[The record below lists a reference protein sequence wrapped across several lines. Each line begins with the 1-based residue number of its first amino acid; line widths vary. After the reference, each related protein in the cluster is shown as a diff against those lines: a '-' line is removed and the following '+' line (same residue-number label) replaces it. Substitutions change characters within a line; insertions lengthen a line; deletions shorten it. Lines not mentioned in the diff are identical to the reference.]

1 MKDVPR
7 IESEARSHHEGA
19 GRPVQNQA
27 NVELSKPPHQA
38 VHCHGTT
45 MSGNAA
51 QCADQLALDGQSNKA
66 NRV

>member
-1 MKDVPR
+1 
-7 IESEARSHHEGA
+7 
-19 GRPVQNQA
+19 
-27 NVELSKPPHQA
+27 
-38 VHCHGTT
+38 